1 MDQETGNPLG
11 AAHVKDLLSDER
23 ADFAS
28 LRPLTFTPRGQ
39 RLDKVLSLMRK
50 NNTHLSVIVDEHG
63 TIDGLI
69 TLEDILEE
77 LVGEIESATPFEE
90 QGETPLKHKVQLPAD
105 LTVDGL
111 ITLHELKVMHGISL
125 PESPYYSTLAG
136 FLFEK
141 AEKIPNPGDLVPFDR
156 WNFEIL
162 TMDANR
168 IKKVRITTR
177 GESAE

>member
-1 MDQETGNPLG
+1 
-11 AAHVKDLLSDER
+11 
-23 ADFAS
+23 
-28 LRPLTFTPRGQ
+28 
-39 RLDKVLSLMRK
+39 
-50 NNTHLSVIVDEHG
+50 VDEHG
-63 TIDGLI
+63 TIDGII

-77 LVGEIESATPFEE
+77 LVGEIESATPFEAG
-90 QGETPLKHKVQLPAD
+90 GEIPQEIKDKLKSD
-105 LTVDGL
+105 LAVDGL

-141 AEKIPNPGDLVPFDR
+141 AERIPNPGDLVPFDR

-168 IKKVRITTR
+168 IKKVRISTR
-177 GESAE
+177 ADYGE